1 MWRSTVRQLPYWKSS
16 ILQPLRRQINISSN
30 TRINMNTANE
40 PLVTYQVKDTA
51 RLIVLNRP
59 EKLNALNTPM
69 CKSMFDTLNEYSKSD
84 LINLIIVKSSNS
96 PRSLCAGGD
105 VAQVAQNNLV
115 GKFKDSTDT
124 FTAEYSLNYLLA
136 TFNKP
141 IVSIMDGITMGGGV
155 GISIHSPF
163 RISSEYTKWA
173 MPEMDI
179 GFFPDVGA
187 TFALPRILT
196 LANSNSQMALYLCLT
211 GDVIGG
217 EDAYILGLASHYVS
231 HDNLARLESRL
242 GEINVFQ
249 RGKNADEGYSKDHNE
264 MIYNMINDTIEEYS
278 ENRFPNG
285 YKFKFNDDQLDVI
298 EKCFN
303 IDNITSVEN
312 IFHNLR
318 TFENGSIESRKF
330 ATEVEEKLKN
340 KSLTSMDIAIKLIQE
355 NSKDHIESA
364 LRRDLYV
371 AGNMCHDQSGISEF
385 SNATKYKLL
394 DKIKTPYPWK
404 QTKPLTKLQL
414 NSFFSMKPSIPLN
427 LWSNN
432 INVTWKN
439 YPYHLKYQLPTEQF
453 IEEYIEKNLK
463 GSNNLEQDT
472 INYFL
477 NYNRF
482 TQDKLGIKLLCQN
495 VIRRKFGNQSK
506 IGF

>member
-1 MWRSTVRQLPYWKSS
+1 MPTAGS
-16 ILQPLRRQINISSN
+16 
-30 TRINMNTANE
+30 INMNAANE
-40 PLVTYQVKDTA
+40 PLVIYQVKGTA
-51 RLIVLNRP
+51 RLVVLNRP

-69 CKSMFDTLNEYSKSD
+69 CKSMFDTLNKYSKSD

-105 VAQVAQNNLV
+105 VAQVAKNNLD
-115 GKFKDSTDT
+115 GRFKDSTDL
-124 FTAEYSLNYLLA
+124 FTAEYSLDYLLA

-155 GISIHSPF
+155 GLSIHSPF
-163 RISSEYTKWA
+163 RVATEYTKWA

-179 GFFPDVGA
+179 GFFPDVGV

-231 HDNLARLESRL
+231 HDNLARLENRL
-242 GEINVFQ
+242 GEIDVFQ
-249 RGKNADEGYSKDHNE
+249 RNMNIDEGNTKDHTE
-264 MIYNMINDTIEEYS
+264 TIYNMINDTIKEYS
-278 ENRFPNG
+278 EDRFPDG
-285 YKFKFNDDQLDVI
+285 YKFKFSDDQLDVI
-298 EKCFN
+298 ERCFN
-303 IDNITSVEN
+303 LDNITSVED

-318 TFENGSIESRKF
+318 TFENGSIESRRF
-330 ATEVEEKLKN
+330 ATEVETKLRK

-364 LRRDLYV
+364 LRRDLYI
-371 AGNMCHDQSGISEF
+371 AGNMCYDQTGMSEF
-385 SNATKYKLL
+385 SNATKHKLL
-394 DKIKTPYPWK
+394 DKIRTPYPWK
-404 QTKPLTKLQL
+404 QTKPLTKLQV
-414 NSFFSMKPSIPLN
+414 NSFFSTKPSIPLN

-439 YPYHLKYQLPTEQF
+439 YPYHLKYQLPTEKF
-453 IEEYIEKNLK
+453 IKEYIGKNLK
-463 GSNNLEQDT
+463 GSDNLEQAT

-482 TQDKLGIKLLCQN
+482 TKDKLGVKLLCQN
-495 VIRRKFGNQSK
+495 VIRRKFGEQPK
-506 IGF
+506 VEF